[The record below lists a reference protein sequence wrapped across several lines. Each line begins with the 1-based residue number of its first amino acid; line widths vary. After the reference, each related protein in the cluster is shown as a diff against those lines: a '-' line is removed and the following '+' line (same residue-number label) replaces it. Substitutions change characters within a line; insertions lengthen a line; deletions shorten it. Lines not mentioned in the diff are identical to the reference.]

1 MTPNLGTLR
10 AAFETTGSPSWV
22 MRVIKAE
29 GLDLANGFCLDLVLS
44 GDKGTRAAQATQA
57 MLAAGEADLIDTD
70 WLSLERS
77 QQAGE
82 ELTAIF
88 PYGRIM
94 GGMVTA
100 PAAGISSLA
109 DLRGR
114 RIGVIRT
121 SDKNWIVIRAAFRKR
136 YGFDL
141 EREVVVDEAL
151 SKTTL
156 VEWLEAGRVEAAVLP
171 WQLVPGLITD
181 GGFRPLCDVLDL
193 LEELGAPPVATTF
206 FVVRP
211 DFAID
216 RKELVVAFIAAYC
229 AAVRVMRASGRAWLK
244 GVVAAAGS
252 PGTLMALRAAWSR
265 RICCEWTPHDRRSLQ
280 VFSQILEDA
289 GSGERV
295 SAASIP
301 QSLLVPSPM
310 NLRGRE
316 RWLP

>member
-1 MTPNLGTLR
+1 
-10 AAFETTGSPSWV
+10 
-22 MRVIKAE
+22 
-29 GLDLANGFCLDLVLS
+29 
-44 GDKGTRAAQATQA
+44 
-57 MLAAGEADLIDTD
+57 
-70 WLSLERS
+70 
-77 QQAGE
+77 
-82 ELTAIF
+82 
-88 PYGRIM
+88 
-94 GGMVTA
+94 
-100 PAAGISSLA
+100 
-109 DLRGR
+109 
-114 RIGVIRT
+114 
-121 SDKNWIVIRAAFRKR
+121 
-136 YGFDL
+136 
-141 EREVVVDEAL
+141 
-151 SKTTL
+151 
-156 VEWLEAGRVEAAVLP
+156 VEAAVLP
-171 WQLVPGLITD
+171 WQLVPGLISD

-265 RICCEWTPHDRRSLQ
+265 RICCEWAPHDRRSLQ

-289 GSGERV
+289 GSGECV